1 VADASLKPVF
11 ANDEAIAILAYPGL
25 PSQRLAPLFQ
35 KKVLPALL
43 GAQSSP
49 TNGNGDHVALNLKS
63 GRRNYFCRAFLL
75 GGNGTGYGDK
85 GTLVVLERGMSGPV
99 ALSQVS
105 RQFNFTQREQQAVA
119 LLLQGLSNK
128 EIAESM
134 GISANTVKAFLR
146 MATIKMGAPSR
157 VGIVTTILRLLLFS
171 NNTELMKTGI
181 TEESSAG

>member
-1 VADASLKPVF
+1 
-11 ANDEAIAILAYPGL
+11 
-25 PSQRLAPLFQ
+25 
-35 KKVLPALL
+35 
-43 GAQSSP
+43 
-49 TNGNGDHVALNLKS
+49 
-63 GRRNYFCRAFLL
+63 
-75 GGNGTGYGDK
+75 
-85 GTLVVLERGMSGPV
+85 MSGPV